1 MIERILNYFGYVKQ
15 SKLPKSTENIRI
27 TTNHLQPIVITHRMQ
42 LTKDQ
47 MMQDYDPQ
55 WTIYAIDRQIKSEI
69 FKQAEEFIVSKS
81 WEDMNGIQQIESH
94 LTILSEKK

>member
-15 SKLPKSTENIRI
+15 TKVIKPTDKVII
-27 TTNHLQPIVITHRMQ
+27 TTNHLQPVVITHRIQ
-42 LTKDQ
+42 LTKNE

-69 FKQAEEFIVSKS
+69 FKQAEEFIITKS
-81 WEDMNGIQQIESH
+81 WEDINGVQQIESH